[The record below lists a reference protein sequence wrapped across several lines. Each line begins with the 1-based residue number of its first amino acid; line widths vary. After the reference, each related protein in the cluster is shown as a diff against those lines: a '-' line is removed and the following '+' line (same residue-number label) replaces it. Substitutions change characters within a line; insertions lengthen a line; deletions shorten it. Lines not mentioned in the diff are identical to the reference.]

1 MTRRVGAATAGVL
14 LLAGL
19 LPTTAQAAPEP
30 GKGAAATDRQQPDR
44 RADYDS
50 RAGLGA
56 AAAAQPTAALA
67 AKVVPQAPTAAANK
81 LRDSLGVQGIV
92 EIDKS
97 TGTPRRVARLDGF
110 LTVKSKQ
117 KPEKIARDYLA
128 AHADVFG
135 LDAAGI
141 ANLTLRQDYVDVEGT
156 HHLSFV
162 QTVGGIPVFGNGL
175 KAHITKTG
183 QLVQVDGA
191 PLKALPAAAGSAKV
205 TAAGAR
211 AAAVKDVFGDSAAK
225 VTKTDAGAVRK
236 TTFSDGGNA
245 KLVWFQAAGGAR
257 LAWQTIAVDEGYV
270 HVVDAASGEVLYRQS
285 TVDADSA
292 VAWPNYPGAAKGG
305 SQKKVDL
312 SKWLP
317 NNSPRLAGNVAHVYS
332 DVNDDNIANP
342 TEEVAPSGKK
352 AFNFPFTDFSAAVG
366 GNCSVQYQ
374 CSWDPNTPN
383 SWQVNRAQN
392 AAQMYY
398 FLGTWHD
405 HLNAKPIGFT
415 RTAGNFEAVDGDAVQ
430 GQSDDGANTADGLPD
445 GAHVDNANMNTL
457 PDGIPP
463 TMQMYLFLQ
472 DDLFLAGNSGDEADI
487 VYHEYT
493 HGLSN
498 RLVIDA
504 NGNSTLGAVQAGS
517 MGEAWSDW
525 YAMDY
530 LVNEG
535 LEKDTAT
542 IGDVL
547 VGKYVTAGT
556 TIRSEPL
563 DCTVG
568 APATVCPGTP
578 GAGSGGYTYGD
589 FGRVY
594 GGGAEVHAD
603 GEIWAQTLWDL
614 RKAIGSK
621 QAESLVTRAMELSP
635 ANPSFLDERNSI
647 LAADLVVN
655 GGKLSKSIWKVF
667 AKRGMGY
674 FAASLDGDDAAPVE
688 DFSVPPAADTP
699 RGTLAG
705 KVTDQDSG
713 VPVQGLTVGF
723 GGHASG
729 FAGDL
734 QATTAADGT
743 YTIAGILPGTYA
755 KVFARGAGYDQQ
767 VATLSIPSHTVR
779 KDWSVRR
786 DWAAASGGAS
796 VIDFTG
802 PDYTPYGCGPVKLI
816 DQSQSIGWG
825 SDVDPAG
832 QHITV
837 QLPAPV
843 TISELSINPSGT
855 CGDDLTA
862 STGGYR
868 VETSPDG
875 TTWTEAAAG
884 TFPNGTATA
893 TPVALNSGTGTG
905 VAFIRYTMLT
915 TQGQDAGLCPAD
927 QPPSFSGCVFQ
938 DSTELSVYGATS

>member
-1 MTRRVGAATAGVL
+1 MTRRVGAATAGVF

-19 LPTTAQAAPEP
+19 LPATAQAAPDP
-30 GKGAAATDRQQPDR
+30 GKGAAKATDSKKDQR

-50 RAGLGA
+50 RESLEGAPA
-56 AAAAQPTAALA
+56 AASLA
-67 AKVVPQAPTAAANK
+67 RSSVPQTNTAAANK
-81 LRDSLGVQGIV
+81 LRDALGVQGIV
-92 EIDKS
+92 DMNKS

-110 LTVKSKQ
+110 LTVASKQ

-135 LDAAGI
+135 LDAATL
-141 ANLTLRQDYVDVEGT
+141 ANLSLRQDYVDVEGT

-175 KAHITKTG
+175 KAHVTKSG
-183 QLVQVDGA
+183 QLVQVDGS
-191 PLKALPAAAGSAKV
+191 PLKALPAAAGAAKV

-211 AAAVKDVFGDSAAK
+211 AAAVKDVFGKSTAK
-225 VTKTDAGAVRK
+225 VVKSSPSTA
-236 TTFSDGGNA
+236 TFSDGGNA
-245 KLVWFQAAGGAR
+245 RLVYFQAAGGPR

-270 HVVDAASGEVLYRQS
+270 HVVDAASGEILYRQNTTES
-285 TVDADSA
+285 DSGL
-292 VAWPNYPGAAKGG
+292 AWTNYPGAPKGG
-305 SQKKVDL
+305 TQKKVDL

-317 NNSPRLAGNVAHVYS
+317 NNSPWLAGNVAHVYS
-332 DVNDDNIANP
+332 DVNDDNVANP
-342 TEEVAPSGKK
+342 TEEVKPSGKK
-352 AFNFPFTDFSAAVG
+352 SFAYPFTDFSATVG
-366 GNCSVQYQ
+366 GNCSAQYK

-383 SWQVNRAQN
+383 SWQVNREQN
-392 AAQMYY
+392 AVQMFN

-405 HLNAKPIGFT
+405 HLLAKPIGFT

-430 GQSDDGANTADGLPD
+430 AQSDDGANTADGLPD
-445 GAHVDNANMNTL
+445 GNHVDNANMNTP
-457 PDGIPP
+457 PDGTPP
-463 TMQMYLFLQ
+463 TMQMYLFLP
-472 DDLFLAGNSGDEADI
+472 DDLFIAGNSGDESDI

-498 RLVIDA
+498 RLVVDA
-504 NGNSTLGAVQAGS
+504 NGNSTLGDVQAGS

-530 LVNEG
+530 LINEG
-535 LEKDTAT
+535 LEKDTSA

-563 DCTVG
+563 DCTVD
-568 APATVCPGTP
+568 APATVCPGTALSGP
-578 GAGSGGYTYGD
+578 GGYTYGD

-594 GGGAEVHAD
+594 PFGPEVHAD

-635 ANPSFLDERNSI
+635 ENPSFLDERNSI
-647 LAADLVVN
+647 LAADRVVYN
-655 GGKLSKSIWKVF
+655 GKLSATIWKVF

-674 FAASLDGDDAAPVE
+674 FAAALDGNDAAPVE
-688 DFSVPPAADTP
+688 DFSVPPAANTP
-699 RGTLAG
+699 KGALTG
-705 KVTDQDSG
+705 KVSDQDTG
-713 VPVQGLTVGF
+713 GPAAGLTVGF

-734 QATTAADGT
+734 EATTAADGT
-743 YTIAGILPGTYA
+743 YTISGIIPGTYA

-779 KDWSVRR
+779 KDWVVRK
-786 DWAAASGGAS
+786 DWAASSGGGT
-796 VIDFTG
+796 VVDFSG
-802 PDYTPYGCGPVKLI
+802 PDYTPYACGPVKLI
-816 DQSQSIGWG
+816 DQSQSSGWG
-825 SDVDPAG
+825 SDVADGG
-832 QHITV
+832 QWIIL
-837 QLPAPV
+837 QLSGQV
-843 TISELSINPSGT
+843 NISDLVINPSAT
-855 CGDDLTA
+855 CGDDETA

-868 VETSPDG
+868 VETSVDG
-875 TTWTEAAAG
+875 TTWTAAASG
-884 TFPNGTATA
+884 TFPNGTV
-893 TPVALNSGTGTG
+893 TPTSVALAAGTGTG
-905 VAFIRYTMLT
+905 VEYVRYTMIT

-927 QPPSFSGCVFQ
+927 QPPAYSGCVFQ
-938 DSTELSVYGATS
+938 DSTELAVYGGAA